1 MTTRTRQRSTGA
13 PSGARQW
20 SPQDRA
26 GRGRRSTKLHPRP
39 VRISVPQG
47 ELVATTFLGLEDAL
61 AAELRELDAADVRPR
76 RRAVA
81 FRGDTRLLYRANIA
95 LRTALR
101 VVQPVAEFEAADE
114 EQLYQGIRQVEW
126 QRFVSP
132 DGTLAVESALATE
145 RFRHSHYV
153 ALKTKD
159 AIVDRFRDAC
169 GRRPSVDVRSP
180 DLRVHVYIHGS
191 RCTVSL
197 DSSGDSLHR
206 RGYRQQPTVA
216 PLNEATAAAL
226 VLYTGWRGAEPF
238 VDPMCGSGTVPI
250 EAALIAA
257 NRAPGSIRPAFGF
270 MRWPDFDKALWE
282 QVSAEVEAGQRV
294 PPYPI
299 VAADQDP
306 AALAAAR
313 ANARAAGVEGFMSF
327 VQARFEDLPPPAGNG
342 VLVMN
347 PPYGERLALADAS
360 AFYESL
366 GRTLAGRYGSWKRW
380 ILSGN
385 RAGLDALGVAAADER
400 TVYNGKIACAFRHYP
415 SVAEQ

>member
-1 MTTRTRQRSTGA
+1 
-13 PSGARQW
+13 
-20 SPQDRA
+20 
-26 GRGRRSTKLHPRP
+26 

-47 ELVATTFLGLEDAL
+47 ELVATTFLGLEEAL
-61 AAELRELDAADVRPR
+61 AEELHGLGAADVRAR

-81 FRGDTRLLYRANIA
+81 FRGDTRLLYRANLL

-101 VVQPVAEFEAADE
+101 VVKPVAEFDAADE
-114 EQLYQGIRQVEW
+114 NQLYDGVRQIEW
-126 QRFVSP
+126 QKHVSP
-132 DGTLAVESALATE
+132 DGTLAVESALATT

-180 DLRVHVYIHGS
+180 DLRVHVYIHDTH
-191 RCTVSL
+191 CTVSL

-206 RGYRQQPTVA
+206 RGYRQQPTEA

-226 VLYTGWRGAEPF
+226 VLYTGWRGAEVF
-238 VDPMCGSGTVPI
+238 TDPMCGSGTIAI

-257 NRAPGSIRPAFGF
+257 NRAPGSVRPGFGF
-270 MRWPDFDKALWE
+270 MRWPDFDRALWE
-282 QVSAEVEAGQRV
+282 QVKAETAAGQRV

-306 AALAAAR
+306 AALTAAR
-313 ANARAAGVEGFMSF
+313 ANACAAGVEAFISF
-327 VQARFEDLPPPAGNG
+327 VQARFEDLPPPAGGG

-347 PPYGERLALADAS
+347 PPYGERLALADAN
-360 AFYESL
+360 AFYQSL
-366 GRTLAGRYGSWKRW
+366 GQALSKRYGSWNRW
-380 ILSGN
+380 VLSGN
-385 RAGLDALGVAAADER
+385 RAGLDSLGCAADDER
-400 TVYNGKIACAFRHYP
+400 TAYNGKIECAFRHYP
-415 SVAEQ
+415 RLPR